1 MGFHVARNFSIDTIF
16 AQFSRIDEILAF
28 GCNTVEMETA
38 AAFRAAELTGYRM
51 AALFSVSDNTLQNK
65 SLMGGREAGERA
77 YRKRVRAAVFPGILH
92 SCFAENADS

>member
-1 MGFHVARNFSIDTIF
+1 
-16 AQFSRIDEILAF
+16 
-28 GCNTVEMETA
+28 
-38 AAFRAAELTGYRM
+38 M

-92 SCFAENADS
+92 SCFAENADF